1 MTNLSRGP
9 ERPAA
14 DRTVAAR
21 GTPTGGRRST
31 RLPPVRVDLGLG
43 PPVVLLEE
51 VGHVEVVAVVERHL
65 ARGPERG
72 AEAAAPGQRAAGSA
86 AAGRAAG
93 GAPGPAAPAGAPPAA
108 EPPAARRWSAAAPT
122 AEPAWRDAAGP
133 AASDP

>member
-65 ARGPERG
+65 ARRLLHRLGRG
-72 AEAAAPGQRAAGSA
+72 GRSVVLRLLRRGSGLL
-86 AAGRAAG
+86 GRQLLG
-93 GAPGPAAPAGAPPAA
+93 GLLVVHRG
-108 EPPAARRWSAAAPT
+108 RLCLLR
-122 AEPAWRDAAGP
+122 
-133 AASDP
+133 